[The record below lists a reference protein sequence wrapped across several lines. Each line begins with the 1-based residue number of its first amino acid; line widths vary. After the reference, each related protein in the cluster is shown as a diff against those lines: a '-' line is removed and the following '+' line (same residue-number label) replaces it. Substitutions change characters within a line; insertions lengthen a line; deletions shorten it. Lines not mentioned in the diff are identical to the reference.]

1 MRKFASPSV
10 RVMITLAPAD
20 SFTENS
26 TSTWSGQVSSLAQL
40 RHDPRYRRTE
50 LAEHLLEALAGG
62 RDHVLRAPTAGDRP
76 GAHVIHL
83 DQNRAALFE
92 RHLDQLAHAP
102 DYEPAEGAPQ
112 PWWRYCGALLRY
124 ARGVSEQPTVAFFP
138 EPGAWGPTNNLVAVG
153 NHLRE
158 RGIRVVFVVEESFE
172 GELEKRGFE
181 EALMRMAP
189 PPEHEEQVGE
199 GWAEFI
205 RVTAP
210 EFRKPTIEQLETVT
224 MPIWAELADGA
235 KYAHDRML
243 EIWEEVR
250 PDAIV
255 TDNVTGFPAV
265 STAGVPWARMVSA
278 NPLEMHD
285 AEIPPVFSG
294 YPADDHTGWDEFR
307 AEYRRLH
314 DPLIAD
320 LSEFNQSK
328 GAAPLPEGSF
338 QYESPWLNMYLFPGV
353 IDYPRATPLGDTWH
367 RLDTS
372 VRASDPE
379 FDVSERVPGDGKV
392 VYLSL
397 GSLGC
402 MDIGLMQ
409 RIIDLLD
416 RTEHRAIVSMGP
428 LHEELRL
435 GERMYGEQFPPQT
448 SILPQCDLLI
458 THGGNNTIDRGRS
471 TSACP

>member
-1 MRKFASPSV
+1 M
-10 RVMITLAPAD
+10 
-20 SFTENS
+20 N
-26 TSTWSGQVSSLAQL
+26 
-40 RHDPRYRRTE
+40 
-50 LAEHLLEALAGG
+50 AE
-62 RDHVLRAPTAGDRP
+62 PTIA
-76 GAHVIHL
+76 V
-83 DQNRAALFE
+83 
-92 RHLDQLAHAP
+92 
-102 DYEPAEGAPQ
+102 
-112 PWWRYCGALLRY
+112 
-124 ARGVSEQPTVAFFP
+124 FP

-158 RGIRVVFVVEESFE
+158 RGIRVVFVVEESFK
-172 GELEKRGFE
+172 GELEKRGFD

-224 MPIWAELADGA
+224 MPIWAELAEGA
-235 KYAHDRML
+235 KYAHDRMM

-265 STAGVPWARMVSA
+265 SVAGVPWARMVSA
-278 NPLEMHD
+278 NPLEMPD
-285 AEIPPVFSG
+285 PEIPPVFSG
-294 YPADDHTGWDEFR
+294 YPSADRSGWDEFR

-328 GAAPLPEGSF
+328 GAPPLPDGHF
-338 QYESPWLNMYLFPGV
+338 QYESPWLNMYLYPGV
-353 IDYPRATPLGDTWH
+353 IDYPRATPLGETWH

-372 VRASDPE
+372 VRTGDPE
-379 FDVSERVPGDGKV
+379 FDVSEMVPGNGHV

-402 MDIGLMQ
+402 MDVGLMQ

-428 LHEELRL
+428 LHEELKL
-435 GERMYGEQFPPQT
+435 GERMYGEQFLPQT

-458 THGGNNTIDRGRS
+458 THGGNNTVAEAFNFGLPVIVLPLFWDQYDNAQRVHETGFGRRLASYTFEDKEFLDAVERLLADEGLAQRMAGISAELRGAPGSLKGADLIEQMVR
-471 TSACP
+471 TGAPVRVA